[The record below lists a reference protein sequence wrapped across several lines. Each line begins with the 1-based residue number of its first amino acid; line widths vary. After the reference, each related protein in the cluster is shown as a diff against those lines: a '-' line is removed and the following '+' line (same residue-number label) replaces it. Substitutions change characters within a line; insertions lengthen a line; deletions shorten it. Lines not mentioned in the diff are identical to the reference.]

1 MKGKE
6 ERLEKL
12 DKALATNCDICSS
25 EGTLCMF
32 PCFLLKPFILKHI
45 GLILCEHGNFTFTIN
60 KKTFSAHEG
69 ECVFLSEGVDFCISE
84 YSEDL
89 AINLFFYRID
99 PIRDILGSSI
109 MAMYL
114 YMTYTPEPCYVWTT
128 GEEEDFLYY
137 FSLLNNK
144 PQDSLSPFDHYEHKL
159 LLLALTY
166 RLCAVYS
173 RRIVGNN
180 KVNGHKIDTFIKLI
194 HLVEKYYM
202 EERGVAFYAD
212 KLCLS
217 PKYLSALVKSICGYT
232 VQELVFRA
240 IVRKSI
246 FWLKNTQKTIQEIA
260 DDLNF
265 PNASAFGTFFKKQV
279 GLSPFYYRCKEEG
292 SSWGLKGSDEE

>member
-1 MKGKE
+1 MVI
-6 ERLEKL
+6 LL
-12 DKALATNCDICSS
+12 SLSIKA
-25 EGTLCMF
+25 
-32 PCFLLKPFILKHI
+32 
-45 GLILCEHGNFTFTIN
+45 
-60 KKTFSAHEG
+60 FSAHEG

-89 AINLFFYRID
+89 AINLFFYRQYH
-99 PIRDILGSSI
+99 PIQDILGSSI

-114 YMTYTPEPCYVWTT
+114 YDHSRGMTCMDYRR
-128 GEEEDFLYY
+128 EEDFLYY

-232 VQELVFRA
+232 VQELVF
-240 IVRKSI
+240 
-246 FWLKNTQKTIQEIA
+246 L
-260 DDLNF
+260 
-265 PNASAFGTFFKKQV
+265 
-279 GLSPFYYRCKEEG
+279 
-292 SSWGLKGSDEE
+292 